1 MSETLAD
8 DLSARA
14 VRELVE
20 RYRRRVNAM
29 SGEDSAEVAVA
40 LARAL
45 AAVDRART
53 RETLSDDVV
62 AAEAVRA
69 VRRRL
74 DAFGDPL

>member
-1 MSETLAD
+1 MSETQAD

-20 RYRRRVNAM
+20 RYRRTVNAM
-29 SGEDSAEVAVA
+29 SGEDSAGVAVA

-45 AAVDRART
+45 AAVERART
-53 RETLSDDVV
+53 RETLSDDQV
-62 AAEAVRA
+62 AAEALRA

>member
-20 RYRRRVNAM
+20 RYRRTVNAM

-45 AAVDRART
+45 AAVERART